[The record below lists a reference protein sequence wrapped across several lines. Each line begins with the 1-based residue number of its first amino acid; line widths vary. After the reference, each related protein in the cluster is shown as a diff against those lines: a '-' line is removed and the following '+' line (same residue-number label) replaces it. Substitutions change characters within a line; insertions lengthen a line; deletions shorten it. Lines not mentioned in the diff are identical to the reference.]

1 MHLTLRTAEARVA
14 RRDLAGRD
22 GAVFLSVRGAVALV
36 GVTLLLVSAQAAPAQ
51 KAERPDEGRSEAPTP
66 APPAPLRPGEY
77 SLDSDRV
84 VEAVAR
90 GEGPQAL
97 AYFERLAAQAERQ
110 GQPLPAA
117 RAHQAAALA
126 AVDMALFSKALQAAH
141 RSLDLFKAAPRAELS
156 ATDLIRVTQDYW
168 HIGSAYRQ
176 TGDLGRAR
184 VALEEGIAFADGQLA
199 GRRDTV
205 IAGII
210 RNTLATVTYAQ
221 HDYATSLS
229 RSGQAAQIFEEVLAH
244 PPPRTSEAR
253 KDQLRRLA
261 ALALAAGARA
271 ELGMGDRDAAEASY
285 ARALPYAR
293 QIPNR
298 DVEVEILR
306 GQGNIAFARKDWT
319 KALALFQQALP
330 LAGQL
335 KRPTAVMWLNN
346 DSARALGALGR
357 TDDAR
362 AASREAVRRAEELRG
377 ELADA
382 DQRGAFLDD
391 KQGIYRQA
399 VRLALQAQRPDE
411 AFALAERGR
420 SRAFLDMLGSQTT
433 LSKGRTRGLV
443 DEEVRLRARLADAR
457 ALVRESGDLEESER
471 AGALVE
477 AADRDYRAFLERVRS
492 QSREQASLMAV
503 EPVTVS
509 EIQSR
514 LPVGTTLLE
523 YLVDDEDVI
532 VWTIDRRR
540 ATVVRIPGDRQSLVT
555 LVREFRS
562 AIAKRSPL
570 AAVRAQAETLYDR
583 LLGPARDQIE
593 GDRLLIVPHG
603 VLHYV
608 PFGALRSPTH
618 RWVAEEFALATLP
631 SASVLRYIADKD
643 GGASGAGLVVG
654 NPDLGAGLA
663 LPWAERE
670 ARMVARYEHGATVL
684 VRGDATEAKVKGLL
698 ESAGLVHFATHGVL
712 RESDP
717 LSSALL
723 LVPGA
728 GEDGRLEVRE
738 LFGFELR
745 ARLVVLSACET
756 GLGKLSRGDELVGLQ
771 RAFLYAGTPA
781 VITTLWKVD
790 DRASY
795 QLIRSFY
802 ARLEKAG
809 PAEALRQAQKETL
822 KAFSHPYSWAGFTLT
837 GVPR

>member
-1 MHLTLRTAEARVA
+1 M
-14 RRDLAGRD
+14 
-22 GAVFLSVRGAVALV
+22 FLSVRGGVALAGV
-36 GVTLLLVSAQAAPAQ
+36 GLLLASVQVAVAQ
-51 KAERPDEGRSEAPTP
+51 KAGGRDEGRSESPSPSP

-77 SLDSDRV
+77 SLDSDRIT
-84 VEAVAR
+84 EAVAR

-110 GQPLPAA
+110 GQRLPAA

-126 AVDMALFSKALQAAH
+126 ALDLALFPKALQAAT
-141 RSLDLFKAAPRAELS
+141 RSIELFKAAPQAELS
-156 ATDLIRVTQDYW
+156 PSDLVRIAQDYW
-168 HIGSAYRQ
+168 HVGSAYRQ
-176 TGDLGRAR
+176 TGNLGRAR
-184 VALEEGIAFADGQLA
+184 SSLEDGLAFADSQLA

-205 IAGII
+205 IAGIV

-221 HDYATSLS
+221 RDYPTSLA
-229 RSGQAAQIFEEVLAH
+229 RATQAAQLFEAVLSN

-261 ALALAAGARA
+261 ALALVACARA
-271 ELGMGDRDAAEASY
+271 ELAMANRDAAEAAY
-285 ARALPYAR
+285 ERALPYAR

-298 DVEVEILR
+298 DVEVDILR
-306 GQGNIAFARKDWT
+306 GQGNIASARKDWA
-319 KALALFQQALP
+319 KALELFRQGLP
-330 LAGQL
+330 LAAQF
-335 KRPTAVMWLNN
+335 KRPTALMWLNN

-357 TDDAR
+357 IDEAL
-362 AASREAVRRAEELRG
+362 AASREAVRRAEEIRG
-377 ELADA
+377 ELGDA
-382 DQRGAFLDD
+382 DLRGAFLED

-399 VRLALQAQRPDE
+399 VRLALQDHRPDE
-411 AFALAERGR
+411 AFALAERSR
-420 SRAFLDMLGSQTT
+420 ARAFLDLLGSQTT

-457 ALVRESGDLEESER
+457 ALLREAGDVEESER
-471 AGALVE
+471 TGALAE
-477 AADRDYRAFLERVRS
+477 AADRDYRAFLERVRGE
-492 QSREQASLMAV
+492 SREQASLMTV
-503 EPVTVS
+503 EPVTLP
-509 EIQSR
+509 EIQGR
-514 LPVGTTLLE
+514 LPEGTTLLE
-523 YLVDDEDVI
+523 SLVDDEDVI
-532 VWTIDRRR
+532 VWVVDRHR
-540 ATVVRIPGDRQSLVT
+540 ATVVRIPGDPQTLVT

-562 AIAKRSPL
+562 AIAKRTSL
-570 AAVRAQAETLYDR
+570 SAVRAQAEALYGR
-583 LLGPARDQIE
+583 LLGPAREQIE

-603 VLHYV
+603 VLHYL
-608 PFGALRSPTH
+608 PFGALRSPAH
-618 RWVAEEFALATLP
+618 HWVAEEFALATLP
-631 SASVLRYIADKD
+631 SASVLRYVADK
-643 GGASGAGLVVG
+643 GAGTSDRALVVG

-670 ARMVARYEHGATVL
+670 ARLVARYEPGATVL
-684 VRGDATEAKVKGLL
+684 LRGDATEAKVKGLL
-698 ESAGLVHFATHGVL
+698 ESAGLIHFATHGVL
-712 RESDP
+712 KESDP

-781 VITTLWKVD
+781 IITTLWKVD

-802 ARLEKAG
+802 AHLEKAG
-809 PAEALRQAQKETL
+809 PAEALRQAQRETL
-822 KAFSHPYSWAGFTLT
+822 RAFPHPYSWAAFTLT

>member
-1 MHLTLRTAEARVA
+1 MSLRAR
-14 RRDLAGRD
+14 G
-22 GAVFLSVRGAVALV
+22 GVALV
-36 GVTLLLVSAQAAPAQ
+36 AIGLLLVSAPAVSAQ
-51 KAERPDEGRSEAPTP
+51 RTGRSDAGP
-66 APPAPLRPGEY
+66 ARSEY
-77 SLDSDRV
+77 SMDSDRV

-97 AYFERLAAQAERQ
+97 AYFERVAVQAEHQ
-110 GQPLPAA
+110 GQRLPAA
-117 RAHQAAALA
+117 RALQAAALA
-126 AVDMALFSKALQAAH
+126 ALDLALFPRALQAAN
-141 RSLDLFKAAPRAELS
+141 RSLELFRAAPPGELS
-156 ATDLIRVTQDYW
+156 PTDLVRISQDYW

-184 VALEEGIAFADGQLA
+184 ASLEEGIAFADSQLA

-205 IAGII
+205 IAGIV
-210 RNTLATVTYAQ
+210 RNTLSTVTYAQ
-221 HDYATSLS
+221 HDYPTSLA
-229 RSGQAAQIFEEVLAH
+229 RATEAARIFEDVLSQ

-261 ALALAAGARA
+261 ALALAASARA
-271 ELGMGDRDAAEASY
+271 ELALGNRDAAEAAY
-285 ARALPYAR
+285 DRALPYAH

-298 DVEVEILR
+298 DVEVDILR
-306 GQGNIAFARKDWT
+306 SQGHIALSRGDSS
-319 KALALFQQALP
+319 KALDLFRAGMP
-330 LAGQL
+330 LAAQL
-335 KRPTAVMWLNN
+335 KRPTALMWLHN
-346 DSARALGALGR
+346 DSSRALGALGR
-357 TDDAR
+357 VDEAL
-362 AASREAVRRAEELRG
+362 AAVQEAVRRAEELRG
-377 ELADA
+377 ELVDA

-391 KQGIYRQA
+391 KQSIYRQA
-399 VRLALQAQRPDE
+399 VRLALLDHRPDE
-411 AFALAERGR
+411 AFALTERGR
-420 SRAFLDMLGSQTT
+420 SRAFLDLLGSQTT

-443 DEEVRLRARLADAR
+443 DEEVRLRARLAEAR
-457 ALVRESGDLEESER
+457 AIVRESSDLEESER
-471 AGALVE
+471 TGALVE

-492 QSREQASLMAV
+492 ESREQASLMSV
-503 EPVTVS
+503 EPVTLP
-509 EIQSR
+509 EIQGR
-514 LPVGTTLLE
+514 LPEGTTLLE
-523 YLVDDEDVI
+523 YLVDDEEVI
-532 VWTIDRRR
+532 VWAIGRRR
-540 ATVVRIPGDRQSLVT
+540 AAVVRIPGDRQTLVT
-555 LVREFRS
+555 MVREFRS
-562 AIAKRSPL
+562 AIANRSSL
-570 AAVRAQAETLYDR
+570 AAVRAQAEALYDR
-583 LLGPARDQIE
+583 LLGPARERIE

-603 VLHYV
+603 VLHYL
-608 PFGALRSPTH
+608 PFGALRSPAN
-618 RWVAEEFALATLP
+618 RWIAEEFALATLP
-631 SASVLRYIADKD
+631 SASVLRYVADRTT
-643 GGASGAGLVVG
+643 GASDRALVVG

-670 ARMVARYEHGATVL
+670 ARMVARYEPGATVL
-684 VRGDATEAKVKGLL
+684 VRAEATEAKVKGLL

-712 RESDP
+712 KESDP

-802 ARLEKAG
+802 SRLEKAG
-809 PAEALRQAQKETL
+809 PAEALRQAQRETL
-822 KAFSHPYSWAGFTLT
+822 KAFSHPYSWAAFTLT